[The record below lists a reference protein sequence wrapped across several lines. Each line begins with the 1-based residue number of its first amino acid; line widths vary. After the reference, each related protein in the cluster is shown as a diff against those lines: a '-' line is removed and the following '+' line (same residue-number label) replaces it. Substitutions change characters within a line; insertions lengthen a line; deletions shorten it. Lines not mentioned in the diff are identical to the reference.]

1 MPTSADATPGLT
13 PVDAAAADRRFA
25 AAAEAYGRHPVVR
38 ELVGRLL
45 ERLEPIRLSPRRIL
59 DLGAGPGV
67 LDAALQARYPQAQ
80 RIALDR
86 LATMLRAGGEG
97 TARGWRVQADARR
110 IPLASASV
118 DLVIAA
124 MLLPWALPLDALLA
138 ECRRVLAP
146 GGLLVLSAPG
156 PDTLRELRQAWA
168 AADPAPTHVHDAI
181 DLHDIGDALVRAG
194 FADPVMDMEMLELRY
209 VDLAGLK
216 ADLAAGGVRN
226 ARADRPQGLTGR
238 RGHARLRAAYEAMRH
253 EGRLPATLELIHGH
267 AWVPGEAQAPVEQGV
282 VRVSLEA
289 LRSRLRRR

>member
-1 MPTSADATPGLT
+1 MPAPADATPHLARLD
-13 PVDAAAADRRFA
+13 PAAADRQFA
-25 AAAEAYGRHPVVR
+25 RAAGGYRQHPVVR
-38 ELVGRLL
+38 ELAGRLL
-45 ERLEPIRLSPRRIL
+45 ERLEPIRLAPHRIL

-67 LDAALQARYPQAQ
+67 LDAALHARFPQAQ

-86 LATMLRAGGEG
+86 VATMLRAGGEDAAG
-97 TARGWRVQADARR
+97 SWRVQADARQ
-110 IPLASASV
+110 IPLADASV

-124 MLLPWALPLDALLA
+124 MLLPWALPLDVLLT

-209 VDLAGLK
+209 VDLGGLK
-216 ADLAAGGVRN
+216 ADLAAVGVRN
-226 ARADRPQGLTGR
+226 ARVDRRRGLTGR
-238 RGHARLRAAYEAMRH
+238 RGHAQLRAAYEGMRS

-267 AWVPGEAQAPVEQGV
+267 AWVPGEAQAPVERGV

>member
-1 MPTSADATPGLT
+1 MPAPADVAPGLAQLD
-13 PVDAAAADRRFA
+13 PAAADRQFA
-25 AAAEAYGRHPVVR
+25 RAADGYGQHPVVR
-38 ELVGRLL
+38 ELATRLL

-80 RIALDR
+80 CIALDR

-97 TARGWRVQADARR
+97 AAAPWRVQADARQV
-110 IPLASASV
+110 PLATASV

-226 ARADRPQGLTGR
+226 ARVDRRRGLTGR
-238 RGHARLRAAYEAMRH
+238 RGQAHLRAAYEAMRS
-253 EGRLPATLELIHGH
+253 EGRLPATLELLHGH
-267 AWVPGEAQAPVEQGV
+267 AWVPGEAQAPVERGV